1 MTTVTVSGIA
11 IKITC
16 YSAFAIIDLGVRQ
29 DNEAPQLWCHEAILF
44 DPSGTEAKADVRN
57 LRRSI
62 KIGDLVS
69 CEGAWELSKEKHK
82 IGPSRRLRLS
92 SMPTCIT
99 MRHCDAASV
108 AQIKHEVGFKQKI
121 QQKFNS
127 PRKKKKRN
135 ESAGGTSS
143 GGEAESASSSTSS
156 VTQASCGHSSTTN
169 ARDRC
174 EIFVKFILSKLPPNQ
189 LNLGSGVVDVAGGG
203 GHVSLAFGL
212 AGVKSTVVDPRDS
225 CGMLPKRDRKA
236 YRRAIKHSSLVLQ
249 FDTHR
254 AWFGGRISGSDNAF
268 SGGRDEPDS
277 IPSCGTK
284 GGDNNVTSNMLM
296 KGCSAVVAMHP
307 DEATEAAV
315 DWSLEHGRPF
325 FVVPCCVFARL
336 FPHRTEGG
344 KRKVETQAEFVQYLM
359 NKHPQAQMEILN
371 FDGANKCV
379 YFAGSDITASANTA
393 AADTTASANMT
404 SETTKQ

>member
-1 MTTVTVSGIA
+1 MDTLNTPGTGTGTVSGIA
-11 IKITC
+11 LKITC

-29 DNEAPQLWCHEAILF
+29 DNEAPWCHEAILF
-44 DPSGTEAKADVRN
+44 DPSGTEAKAAVRN
-57 LRRSI
+57 LRRSV
-62 KIGDLVS
+62 KLGDLVS

-82 IGPSRRLRLS
+82 IGPSRRLRLF

-108 AQIKHEVGFKQKI
+108 AQIKHEVGFKQKL
-121 QQKFNS
+121 NS
-127 PRKKKKRN
+127 PQPRKKRKRN
-135 ESAGGTSS
+135 ESAGGS

-174 EIFVKFILSKLPPNQ
+174 EIFVKFILSKLSLAQ

-203 GHVSLAFGL
+203 GHVSLAFCL

-249 FDTHR
+249 FDMHR
-254 AWFGGRISGSDNAF
+254 AWFGGRISGSDNTF
-268 SGGRDEPDS
+268 SGGSDEPDS

-284 GGDNNVTSNMLM
+284 GGDNNVTSNVLM
-296 KGCSAVVAMHP
+296 KGCSAIVAMHP

-336 FPHRTEGG
+336 FPHRTQG
-344 KRKVETQAEFVQYLM
+344 KRKVETQEEFVEYLM
-359 NKHPQAQMEILN
+359 NKHPQAQIEILN

-379 YFAGSDITASANTA
+379 YFLGSDTTAAANTTAANTTASANT
-393 AADTTASANMT
+393 TAHVV
-404 SETTKQ
+404 